1 MARVSPRTVFA
12 VALGGVL
19 GGGLR
24 LAAMEMVPL
33 GQEPL
38 NTWLALTGEFLT
50 LTVINLVGSFAL
62 GWVTGIASHA
72 AWPEWARVG
81 LSTGVLGSFTTL
93 SALTTAWLAAL
104 AALAVLSTSSTATG
118 ASLAT
123 AGALGLVVLFGSA
136 VLGALLAAAGIRTA
150 DRRRGSKR

>member
-62 GWVTGIASHA
+62 GWVSGIASHA

-93 SALTTAWLAAL
+93 SALTTAWL

>member
-1 MARVSPRTVFA
+1 MARVSPRTLFA

-24 LAAMEMVPL
+24 LAAMEMFPL

-38 NTWLALTGEFLT
+38 STWLALTGEFLT

-62 GWVTGIASHA
+62 GWVSGIASHA

-104 AALAVLSTSSTATG
+104 AVLSTSSAATG

-123 AGALGLVVLFGSA
+123 AGALGLAVLFGSTM
-136 VLGALLAAAGIRTA
+136 LGALLAAAGIRSA
-150 DRRRGSKR
+150 DGRTGKEK

>member
-104 AALAVLSTSSTATG
+104 AVLSTSSTATG

>member
-1 MARVSPRTVFA
+1 MARVSPRTLFA

-24 LAAMEMVPL
+24 LAAMEMFPL

-38 NTWLALTGEFLT
+38 NTWLALSGEFLT

-62 GWVTGIASHA
+62 GWVSGIASHA

-93 SALTTAWLAAL
+93 SGLTTAWL
-104 AALAVLSTSSTATG
+104 AALAVLSTSSATSG

-123 AGALGLVVLFGSA
+123 AGALGLVMLFGSTM
-136 VLGALLAAAGIRTA
+136 LGALLAAAGIRTA
-150 DRRRGSKR
+150 DRRTGREE